1 MKDIMEGN
9 HIIEVNHVSKA
20 YKLYDKKSDRL
31 REAIR
36 RGKQYHHLFYALND
50 ISFAVDRGET
60 IGIIGTNG
68 SGKSTLLKILTGV
81 TTPTEG
87 SFTVDGK
94 ISALLELGA
103 GFNPEYTGLENIML
117 NGTMM
122 GYSAEEMETRKDGII
137 AFADIGEYINQ
148 PVKNYS
154 SGMFARLAFAVAI
167 SIEPEILIVDEAL
180 SVGDVFFQS
189 KCYRKFE
196 ELREKG
202 TAIIFVSHDIPT
214 VRKMCSRVLWI
225 EQGVEKM
232 FDDSGKVC
240 TQYFNAQTYRMNEE
254 NAKYLAQLK
263 NERIALGNRVETV
276 VSVPRITPGG
286 DSMLSERV
294 TIRSAYIKDSGDRFV
309 RHVYAGEA
317 YTVGIVTEF
326 FEAMDDAIIGFT
338 LTNSKGTILLSEN
351 TFAKSGRGI
360 HTEKGLQLVTE
371 FHFIMPKFRSG
382 QYEISPAVALGVQ
395 ESHVNLT
402 WLHGVV
408 AVELERTG
416 YELSELDIACDIRTD
431 TVKELEFI

>member
-1 MKDIMEGN
+1 MGNVMKGN
-9 HIIEVNHVSKA
+9 HIIEVDHVSKA

-31 REAIR
+31 REVLR
-36 RGKQYHHLFYALND
+36 RGKAYHHLFYALND
-50 ISFAVDRGET
+50 ISFSVDRGET
-60 IGIIGTNG
+60 VGIIGTNG

-87 SFTVDGK
+87 SFAVDGK

-122 GYSAEEMETRKDGII
+122 GYTAEEMAQRRDGII

-167 SIEPEILIVDEAL
+167 SVEPEILIVDEAL

-202 TAIIFVSHDIPT
+202 TAILFVSHDIPT

-225 EQGVEKM
+225 EQGVQRM
-232 FDDSGKVC
+232 FDDSSKVC

-254 NAKYLAQLK
+254 NEKYLAQLK
-263 NERIALGNRVETV
+263 NERIALGYRPETAI
-276 VSVPRITPGG
+276 SVPRITPHG

-294 TIRSAYIKDSGDRFV
+294 TIQSAYVKDGSGRYV
-309 RHVYAGEA
+309 RHVCAGDE

-326 FEAMDDAIIGFT
+326 FEAMDDVIIGFT
-338 LTNSKGTILLSEN
+338 LTNNKGTILLSEN
-351 TFAKSGRGI
+351 TYAKSSRGI
-360 HTEKGLQLVTE
+360 HTEKGMHLVTE
-371 FHFIMPKFRSG
+371 FRFVMPKFRSG

-395 ESHVNLT
+395 ENHVNLT
-402 WLHGVV
+402 WLHSVV
-408 AVELERTG
+408 AVELERSG
-416 YELSELDIACDIRTD
+416 YELSELDISCGIHTD
-431 TVKELEFI
+431 EVKEVELF